1 MIYPDYDRS
10 ILSTTASILRYY
22 GADSVYPTLPE
33 LDAQLESRPRHVALI
48 ITDGVGVRP
57 LEGALPADSYMRA
70 HIAATVTSIF
80 PSTTTA
86 ACTSY
91 YNGQSAYE
99 HGWLG
104 WQLYFKEYA
113 TDVTTFMRTTYYT
126 GKPVDGPQPATH
138 LMPFETVF
146 DRIKKT
152 SPHIAAFSQY
162 GFDTYSDH
170 GADTKLRVGS
180 FADIC
185 DNISRISRSDGETFT
200 MSYWGE
206 PDTSMH
212 GYGVGSEQALK
223 QFKMIDS
230 ELKSLSHRV
239 KDTLIIVTA
248 DHGLI
253 NSTPVYLN
261 DHPDIMD
268 CLWMPPMVESRAAAF
283 YVKPHKRGYFE
294 HAFRERFSDMF
305 LLLSREDI
313 YRTGIFGRGARHP
326 KFDDFIGDY
335 VACAISDRHIMYRI
349 PSSDGASLIG
359 LHAGLTEDEMLVPV
373 IIHRT

>member
-10 ILSTTASILRYY
+10 ILSTTASILKHY
-22 GADSVYPTLPE
+22 GVESIYPTLPE
-33 LDAQLESRPRHVALI
+33 LDAQLATAPKHVALI

-57 LEGALPADSYMRA
+57 LEGALPADSYMRS

-126 GKPVDGPQPATH
+126 GKPVDGPHAASH

-146 DRIKKT
+146 EKIKAA
-152 SPHIAAFSQY
+152 SPHIITRSQY

-170 GADTKLRVGS
+170 GADVKLRVGS

-185 DNISRISRSDGETFT
+185 DNLARISRTNDESLTI
-200 MSYWGE
+200 SYWGE

-212 GYGVGSEQALK
+212 GHGVGSEQALA
-223 QFKMIDS
+223 QFRLIDR
-230 ELKSLSHRV
+230 ELRSLSKRT
-239 KDTLIIVTA
+239 KDMLIIVTA

-283 YVKPHKRGYFE
+283 YVKPHRRATFE
-294 HAFRERFSDMF
+294 MLFRERFGEWF
-305 LLLSREDI
+305 ELLSREDI
-313 YRTGIFGRGARHP
+313 YRTGIFGRGVRSP

-335 VACAISDRHIMYRI
+335 VACATADRHIMYRI

-373 IIHRT
+373 ILHRT

>member
-1 MIYPDYDRS
+1 
-10 ILSTTASILRYY
+10 
-22 GADSVYPTLPE
+22 
-33 LDAQLESRPRHVALI
+33 
-48 ITDGVGVRP
+48 
-57 LEGALPADSYMRA
+57 
-70 HIAATVTSIF
+70 
-80 PSTTTA
+80 
-86 ACTSY
+86 
-91 YNGQSAYE
+91 
-99 HGWLG
+99 
-104 WQLYFKEYA
+104 
-113 TDVTTFMRTTYYT
+113 MRTTFYT
-126 GKPVDGPQPATH
+126 GKSVDGPQPAAH

-146 DRIKKT
+146 ERIKKA
-152 SPHIAAFSQY
+152 SPHIATFSQY

-170 GADTKLRVGS
+170 GVDTRLRVGS

-185 DNISRISRSDGETFT
+185 DNISRISRASDETFT

-212 GYGVGSEQALK
+212 GHGVGSEQALK
-223 QFKMIDS
+223 QFRMIDS

-253 NSTPVYLN
+253 NSTPIYLN

-283 YVKPHKRGYFE
+283 YVKPYKRAAFE
-294 HAFRERFSDMF
+294 ALFRERFSDLF
-305 LLLSREDI
+305 LLMSREDI
-313 YRTGIFGRGARHP
+313 YRTGIFGRGLRHP

-349 PSSDGASLIG
+349 PSSDGASLKG

-373 IIHRT
+373 MIDRT